1 MKKTAIALALA
12 STVALTACGNDEPD
26 GTDTGME
33 DPTVSQWEQPEVRGP
48 LQDTDQEDV
57 DKVAHD
63 VVKQIFSWSPKD
75 DHTLSLIHI

>member
-33 DPTVSQWEQPEVRGP
+33 DPTVSPVSYTH
-48 LQDTDQEDV
+48 L
-57 DKVAHD
+57 
-63 VVKQIFSWSPKD
+63 
-75 DHTLSLIHI
+75 TLPTKRIV